1 MTGASPPGPNP
12 LAAAYLDLVKGCLTR
27 SLFPDARWDAD
38 LVRVLPFDAALRE
51 DGRDW
56 PTEAETMVGHR
67 RLDSLQACVETVVR
81 ERVPGDLLEAGVW
94 RGGASILMRAVL
106 RAVGETERVVWV
118 ADSFQG
124 LPPPNPDLFPDDG
137 GDRHWMLAPYLAV
150 PLDAV
155 RRNFARYGLLDD
167 QVRFLP
173 GWFQDT
179 LPTAPIQTLAVLRL
193 DGDMYE
199 STMLTLTSLYGKLSP
214 GGYVIVD
221 DYGALANCRKAIDD
235 FRADHAV
242 TAPLVEVDWTGVLW
256 RKP

>member
-1 MTGASPPGPNP
+1 MTSAEPPLQTTLAS
-12 LAAAYLDLVKGCLTR
+12 AYLDLVKQCLTR

-38 LVRVLPFDAALRE
+38 LARVLPFDASLRE

-56 PTEAETMVGHR
+56 PTEAETMVGSR
-67 RLDSLQACVETVVR
+67 RLDNLQACVETVVR
-81 ERVPGDLLEAGVW
+81 DRVPGDLLEAGVW

-124 LPPPNPDLFPDDG
+124 LPPPNADLFPDDHD
-137 GDRHWMLAPYLAV
+137 DRHWMLAPYLAV
-150 PLDAV
+150 PLDVV

-179 LPTAPIQTLAVLRL
+179 LPTAPIRALAVLRL

-235 FRADHAV
+235 FRAEHAIDAPV
-242 TAPLVEVDWTGVLW
+242 TQVDWTGVYW
-256 RKP
+256 RKK